1 MTKRNLFDELMQGVE
16 DLKLERTGKV
26 TLKTA
31 MFEDKPRPVI
41 TAKEIVQLRETLHVS
56 RPVFARMIRTSPR
69 TLERWE
75 QNKGKP
81 DQGSATLL
89 KLIEAHPDTL
99 KKLASL

>member
-1 MTKRNLFDELMQGVE
+1 
-16 DLKLERTGKV
+16 
-26 TLKTA
+26 
-31 MFEDKPRPVI
+31 
-41 TAKEIVQLRETLHVS
+41 
-56 RPVFARMIRTSPR
+56 MIRTSPR

-99 KKLASL
+99 KKLAAL